1 MDSPSLQHI
10 HPRRQAYHKF
20 LAPFAQFVHLTQ
32 DLHSLISAKRSHW
45 NERRLIEVDG
55 PPHPLSQ
62 TWKLAMTTMKGSVM
76 TPSPLFTSAKLA
88 GHLSEEEELAGL
100 RICPRLQP
108 IEVDAAREVRTIE
121 LH

>member
-10 HPRRQAYHKF
+10 HLRRKALHE
-20 LAPFAQFVHLTQ
+20 LIGRGVHLT
-32 DLHSLISAKRSHW
+32 SH
-45 NERRLIEVDG
+45 
-55 PPHPLSQ
+55 PPPLSQ
-62 TWKLAMTTMKGSVM
+62 IRKLARPKRKGPVM
-76 TPSPLFTSAKLA
+76 TAEPFVYFSETSGSP
-88 GHLSEEEELAGL
+88 EEEELAGL